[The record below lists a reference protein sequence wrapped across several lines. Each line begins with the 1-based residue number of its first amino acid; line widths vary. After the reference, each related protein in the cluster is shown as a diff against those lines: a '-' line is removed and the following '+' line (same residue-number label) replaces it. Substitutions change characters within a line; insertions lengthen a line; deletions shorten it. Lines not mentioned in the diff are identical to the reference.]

1 MVVAEFFGS
10 PIGLGSII
18 VISMNTGSATDLMV
32 AILTL
37 GLMGSALVGVM
48 ALAER
53 RLLHWRL
60 EHRTA

>member
-32 AILTL
+32 TLLTL
-37 GLMGSALVGVM
+37 GLMGSGLVGVM
-48 ALAER
+48 TLSER
-53 RLLHWRL
+53 RLLHWRP
-60 EHRTA
+60 EHRAA